1 MNKLIPFV
9 SSLLGW
15 LFTLLL
21 AALFVLIGAGFLV
34 LCGSLAGTGFGLVRF
49 GFRCA
54 LNLFP

>member
-1 MNKLIPFV
+1 MNKLIPFI
-9 SSLLGW
+9 SSALGW
-15 LFTLLL
+15 LATLAIAAVFL
-21 AALFVLIGAGFLV
+21 AIGASFLV